1 MIYKNEQSL
10 INIIKYTPLI
20 FIVTVS
26 IIITGFLYWDKQ
38 TTFQEQKS
46 IVSNEFI
53 KTNKEKIKTEVDELY
68 EFIIKTQKETE
79 ERLKKS
85 IKDRVYEAHS
95 IAMRIYNE
103 NKDTKT
109 KEEITKMIKD
119 ALVDIRFNNSRGYFF
134 VYSFDYECILLPV
147 ARKLEGTSFYN
158 FKEGGGTYLTR
169 NIIEQVKKEKEGFLT
184 WSFHKPNDMKNQY
197 KKIGFNIHFEP
208 YDWFIGTGE
217 YFVDF
222 EEDVKKEVLEYISR
236 ITQNEKDYFFILDQN
251 KTTLYHV
258 IKELIGV
265 PAEKVTNIETKKAFD
280 DMVIIAKNGEGFIT
294 YNHKY
299 ANSNEFSTK
308 TSYIKGLDNWQWI
321 IGKGFYQDDI
331 QQLLV
336 EKGKQLDKEYQRKIF
351 NIFGIVFILTIV
363 LLVISIYISRIL
375 EKKFEKYKSEI
386 DKHIK
391 ENNKQHHILF
401 QQSKMAAMGE
411 MLGNIAHQWR
421 QPLSV
426 ITTAATGM
434 KVQKEFGTLDDE
446 AINRSVDSITDS
458 AQYLSRTIDDFRNF
472 FRKDKTETDFSTNE
486 VIEKVLKLTKSQF
499 KMYDITIV
507 KNVEEYKLF
516 GLENEFVQ
524 ALINI
529 LNNAK
534 DALIDKQTPRL
545 IFINVSRLENKA
557 IFKIADNGGGIDE
570 KIIDKVCEP
579 YFTTKHQSQ
588 GTGIGLYMTEEIITK
603 HMHGNFTISNVET
616 IYENVTYR
624 GAQITIELDLINE
637 GDLE

>member
-10 INIIKYTPLI
+10 INIIKYTPLV
-20 FIVTVS
+20 FILTVS
-26 IIITGFLYWDKQ
+26 LIITGFLYWDKQ
-38 TTFQEQKS
+38 TTFQEQK
-46 IVSNEFI
+46 IIISNEFI
-53 KTNKEKIKTEVDELY
+53 KTNKEKIKTEVDDLY
-68 EFIIKTQKETE
+68 EFIEKTQKETE

-85 IKDRVYEAHS
+85 IKDRVYEAHN

-103 NKDTKT
+103 NKNTKT

-119 ALVDIRFNNSRGYFF
+119 ALVDIRFNNGRGYFF

-147 ARKLEGTSFYN
+147 NRKLEGTSFYN

-169 NIIEQVKKEKEGFLT
+169 NIIEQVKKEREGFLT
-184 WSFHKPNDMKNQY
+184 WSFHKPEDMKNQY

-236 ITQNEKDYFFILDQN
+236 ITQNEKDYFFILNYD

-258 IKELIGV
+258 IKELIGL
-265 PAEKVTNIETKKAFD
+265 PAQNVTNIETKKAFD
-280 DMVIIAKNGEGFIT
+280 DMVSIAKSGEGFLT

-299 ANSNEFSTK
+299 GNSAEFSTK
-308 TSYIKGLDNWQWI
+308 TSYIKGLDNWQWV

-331 QQLLV
+331 QQLLI
-336 EKGKQLDKEYQRKIF
+336 EEGKQLDKDYQRKIF

-363 LLVISIYISRIL
+363 LLIVSMYISKIL
-375 EKKFEKYKSEI
+375 EKKFEKYKNEI
-386 DKHIK
+386 DAHIK
-391 ENNKQHHILF
+391 ENTKQHHILF

-446 AINRSVDSITDS
+446 AIIRSVDTITDS
-458 AQYLSRTIDDFRNF
+458 ALYLSKTIDDFRNF
-472 FRKDKTETDFSTNE
+472 FKRDKTETDFSTNE
-486 VIEKVLKLTKSQF
+486 VIEKVIKLTKSQF
-499 KMYDITIV
+499 KIHEINII
-507 KNVEEYKLF
+507 KNIEEFNLF

-534 DALIDKQTPRL
+534 DVLIDKQTPRL
-545 IFINVSRLENKA
+545 IFITVSKVENKA
-557 IFKIADNGGGIDE
+557 VFKIADNGGGIDE
-570 KIIDKVCEP
+570 RIIDKVCEP

-588 GTGIGLYMTEEIITK
+588 GTGIGLYMTEEIIVK
-603 HMHGNFTISNVET
+603 HMHGKFTISNIET
-616 IYENVTYR
+616 IYENVTYK
-624 GAQITIELDLINE
+624 GAQITIELDLIDK
-637 GDLE
+637 GDFE

>member
-10 INIIKYTPLI
+10 INIIKYTPLV
-20 FIVTVS
+20 FIITVS
-26 IIITGFLYWDKQ
+26 LIITGFLYWDKQ
-38 TTFQEQKS
+38 TTFQEQK
-46 IVSNEFI
+46 IVISNEFI
-53 KTNKEKIKTEVDELY
+53 KTNKEKIKTEVDDLY
-68 EFIIKTQKETE
+68 EFIEKTQKETE

-85 IKDRVYEAHS
+85 IKDRVYEAHN

-109 KEEITKMIKD
+109 REEITKMIKD
-119 ALVDIRFNNSRGYFF
+119 VLVDIRFNNGRGYFF
-134 VYSFDYECILLPV
+134 IYSFDYECILLPIN
-147 ARKLEGTSFYN
+147 RKLEGTSFYN

-169 NIIEQVKKEKEGFLT
+169 NIIEQLKKEREGFLS
-184 WSFHKPNDMKNQY
+184 WSFYKPEDMKNQY

-236 ITQNEKDYFFILDQN
+236 ISQNEKDYFFILNYDK
-251 KTTLYHV
+251 KTFYHV
-258 IKELIGV
+258 IKELIGL
-265 PAEKVTNIETKKAFD
+265 PAQNVTNVETKKAFD
-280 DMVIIAKNGEGFIT
+280 DMVSIAKSGEGFLT

-299 ANSNEFSTK
+299 GNNNEFSTK
-308 TSYIKGLDNWQWI
+308 TSYIKGLDNWQWV

-331 QQLLV
+331 QQLLI
-336 EKGKQLDKEYQRKIF
+336 EKEKQLDKDYQRKIF
-351 NIFGIVFILTIV
+351 NIFGIVFILTII
-363 LLVISIYISRIL
+363 LLIASMYISKIL
-375 EKKFEKYKSEI
+375 ERKFKKYKNEI
-386 DKHIK
+386 DTHIK
-391 ENNKQHHILF
+391 ENTKQHHILF

-446 AINRSVDSITDS
+446 AINRSVDTITDS
-458 AQYLSRTIDDFRNF
+458 ALYLSKTIDDFRNF
-472 FRKDKTETDFSTNE
+472 FKRDKTETNFSTNE
-486 VIEKVLKLTKSQF
+486 VIGKVLKLTKSQF
-499 KMYDITIV
+499 KIHEISII
-507 KNVEEYKLF
+507 KNIEEFNLF

-534 DALIDKQTPRL
+534 DALIDKEAPKL
-545 IFINVSRLENKA
+545 IFINVLKNDNKA
-557 IFKIADNGGGIDE
+557 IIKIADNGGGIDE

-588 GTGIGLYMTEEIITK
+588 GTGIGLYMTEEIIVK
-603 HMHGNFTISNVET
+603 HMYGKFTISNIET
-616 IYENVTYR
+616 IYENVTYK
-624 GAQITIELDLINE
+624 GAQITIELDLM
-637 GDLE
+637 L

>member
-10 INIIKYTPLI
+10 INIIKYTPLV
-20 FIVTVS
+20 FIITVS
-26 IIITGFLYWDKQ
+26 LIITGFLYWDKQ
-38 TTFQEQKS
+38 TTFQEQK
-46 IVSNEFI
+46 IVISNEFI
-53 KTNKEKIKTEVDELY
+53 KTNKEKIKTEVDDLY
-68 EFIIKTQKETE
+68 EFIEKTQKETE

-85 IKDRVYEAHS
+85 IKDRVYEAHN

-109 KEEITKMIKD
+109 REEITKMIKD
-119 ALVDIRFNNSRGYFF
+119 VLVDIRFNNGRGYFF
-134 VYSFDYECILLPV
+134 IYSFDYECILLPIN
-147 ARKLEGTSFYN
+147 RKLEGTSFYN

-169 NIIEQVKKEKEGFLT
+169 NIIEQLKKEREGFLS
-184 WSFHKPNDMKNQY
+184 WSFYKPEDMKNQY

-236 ITQNEKDYFFILDQN
+236 ISQNEKDYFFILNYDK
-251 KTTLYHV
+251 KTFYHV
-258 IKELIGV
+258 IKELIGL
-265 PAEKVTNIETKKAFD
+265 PAQNVTNVETKKAFD
-280 DMVIIAKNGEGFIT
+280 DMVSIAKSGEGFLT

-299 ANSNEFSTK
+299 GNNNEFSTK
-308 TSYIKGLDNWQWI
+308 TSYIKGLDNWQWV
-321 IGKGFYQDDI
+321 IGKGFYQNDI
-331 QQLLV
+331 QQLLI
-336 EKGKQLDKEYQRKIF
+336 EKEKQLDKDYQRKIF
-351 NIFGIVFILTIV
+351 NIFGIVFILTII
-363 LLVISIYISRIL
+363 LLIASMYISKIL
-375 EKKFEKYKSEI
+375 ERKFKKYKNEI
-386 DKHIK
+386 DTHIK
-391 ENNKQHHILF
+391 ENTKQHHILF

-446 AINRSVDSITDS
+446 AINRSVDTITDS
-458 AQYLSRTIDDFRNF
+458 ALYLSKTIDDFRNF
-472 FRKDKTETDFSTNE
+472 FKRDKTETNFSTNE
-486 VIEKVLKLTKSQF
+486 VIGKVLKLTKSQF
-499 KMYDITIV
+499 KIHEISII
-507 KNVEEYKLF
+507 KNIEEFNLF

-534 DALIDKQTPRL
+534 DALIDKEAPKL
-545 IFINVSRLENKA
+545 IFINVLKNDNKA
-557 IFKIADNGGGIDE
+557 IIKIADNGGGIDE

-588 GTGIGLYMTEEIITK
+588 GTGIGLYMTEEIIVK
-603 HMHGNFTISNVET
+603 HMYGKFTISNIET
-616 IYENVTYR
+616 IYENVTYK
-624 GAQITIELDLINE
+624 GAQITIELDLM
-637 GDLE
+637 L